1 MSEKKIKYA
10 SGFRDQLTVRGI
22 IIGCIGAM
30 IITMSSM
37 YIALKASSLPWPII
51 FVALVSMF
59 SLKLCR
65 NTNINEIN
73 VTHTI
78 MSAGSMVAG
87 GMAFTIPGIWM
98 LGLQTDDSLKISLI
112 VVAFSGV
119 ILGIIFTALLRKYFI
134 ETENLPYPMGQA
146 AADTLIV
153 GDQGGK
159 KAGILFGAMAFSA
172 LWAAVRDW
180 FHKIPAL
187 VTGGITIP
195 GGVFGIY
202 MSPMMMSIGYILG
215 PMLLIVWFLGGL
227 IGNFGIVMG
236 GSAAGIWD
244 VDTAVGIKNSLG
256 IGVMVG
262 TGFGI
267 ILKGILPKA
276 KTIFAS
282 MFSKSRRGDSI
293 VGLRWAPFVM
303 VLLAFVFTFVLDMGV
318 VSAIITILGV
328 WLTTAMSAQILGQTG
343 INPMEIFGVIVLL
356 ACRAVSSIGEL
367 EAFFV
372 AAIIAVACGLV
383 GDVMNDFKVG
393 HIVHSDPK
401 AQWIGEAIGGMIGA
415 VVSVFVLFILLD
427 AYGAEAFG
435 DPNVFP
441 AAQAGV
447 VAGMVQGI
455 ASMPAF
461 IIGLLIG
468 GILYCLNVPVMT
480 LGLGIYLPF
489 YLSLTA
495 FVGAMI
501 KVLTDLIKKALRKG
515 KDVEEKREKTGGNGL
530 IIASG
535 LLGGEAI
542 AGVIIA
548 LIMVCL
554 GLGAM

>member
-1 MSEKKIKYA
+1 MSEKEIKYA
-10 SGFRDQLTVRGI
+10 KSFKEQLTVRGI
-22 IIGCIGAM
+22 VIGCIGAM
-30 IITMSSM
+30 ILTMSSM

-59 SLKLCR
+59 SLKICGK
-65 NTNINEIN
+65 TNINEIN

-98 LGLQTDDSLKISLI
+98 LGLSTDGSLKISLV
-112 VVAFSGV
+112 VVAVSGV
-119 ILGIIFTALLRKYFI
+119 ILGIIFTALLRKHFI

-153 GDQGGK
+153 GDRGGK
-159 KAGILFGAMAFSA
+159 KAGILFGSMAFSA
-172 LWAAVRDW
+172 AWAALRDW
-180 FHKIPAL
+180 FGKIPAL
-187 VTGGITIP
+187 LTGGITIP

-202 MSPMMMSIGYILG
+202 MSPMMMAVGYILG
-215 PMLLIVWFLGGL
+215 PLLLIVWFLGGV

-276 KTIFAS
+276 KAIFSS
-282 MFSKSRRGDSI
+282 MFSKTSRGDSI
-293 VGLRWAPFVM
+293 VGLRWAPIAM
-303 VLLAFVFTFVLDMGV
+303 VLLAFVFTFVLHMGV
-318 VSAIITILGV
+318 VSAILTILGV

-356 ACRAVSSIGEL
+356 ACRAVSSIGQL

-372 AAIIAVACGLV
+372 AAVIAVACGLV

-393 HIVHSDPK
+393 HIVHTDPK
-401 AQWIGEAIGGMIGA
+401 AQWIGEAIGGCIGA
-415 VVSVFVLFILLD
+415 VISVIVLFILLN
-427 AYGAEAFG
+427 AYGPEAFG

-461 IIGLLIG
+461 VIGLVIG
-468 GILYCLNVPVMT
+468 GALYCLNVPVMT

-495 FVGAMI
+495 FLGGMV
-501 KVLTDLIKKALRKG
+501 KVVIDLIQKAAAKG
-515 KDVEEKREKTGGNGL
+515 KEKEEVKEGGNGL

-542 AGVIIA
+542 AGVVIA

>member
-1 MSEKKIKYA
+1 MSEKEIRYA
-10 SGFRDQLTVRGI
+10 KSFKEQFTLRGVL
-22 IIGCIGAM
+22 IGSVGAM

-59 SLKLCR
+59 ALKLCGK
-65 NTNINEIN
+65 TNINEIN

-78 MSAGSMVAG
+78 MSAGAMVAG
-87 GMAFTIPGIWM
+87 GMAFTIPGMWM
-98 LGLQTDDSLKISLI
+98 LGLPADTGFSMQLSLVI
-112 VVAFSGV
+112 VALGGV
-119 ILGIIFTALLRKYFI
+119 VLGLIFTALLRKYFV
-134 ETENLPYPMGQA
+134 ETQELPYPMGQA
-146 AADTLIV
+146 AADTLII
-153 GDQGGK
+153 GDRGGK
-159 KAGILFGAMAFSA
+159 KAGILFGSMAASA
-172 LWAAVRDW
+172 AWAALRDW
-180 FHKIPAL
+180 FMKIPAL
-187 VTGGITIP
+187 LTFGVTIP
-195 GGVFGIY
+195 GGVFGLY
-202 MSPMMMSIGYILG
+202 MSPMMVSVGYILG
-215 PMLLIVWFLGGL
+215 PVLLGVWFLGAL

-244 VDTAVGIKNSLG
+244 VTTAVGIKDSLG

-267 ILKGILPKA
+267 IAKGILPKA
-276 KTIFAS
+276 KTIFGS

-303 VLLAFVFTFVLDMGV
+303 AALALIFTFALDMGI
-318 VSAIITILGV
+318 VSAVITILGV
-328 WLTTAMSAQILGQTG
+328 WLTTAMSCQILGQTG

-356 ACRAVSSIGEL
+356 ACRAVSSIGQT

-372 AAIIAVACGLV
+372 AAIVAVACGLV

-393 HIVHSDPK
+393 HIVHTDPR
-401 AQWIGEAIGGMIGA
+401 AQWIGEAIGGVIGA
-415 VVSVFVLFILLD
+415 VVSVIVLFILVN
-427 AYGAEAFG
+427 AYGVGAFG
-435 DPNVFP
+435 DPAGFP

-447 VAGMVQGI
+447 VAGMVEGI

-461 IIGLLIG
+461 LIGLVIG
-468 GILYCLNVPVMT
+468 AALYCFNVPVMT

-489 YLSLTA
+489 YLSFTA
-495 FVGAMI
+495 FLGGVV
-501 KVLTDLIKKALRKG
+501 KLICDGIAKGLRKRNP
-515 KDVEEKREKTGGNGL
+515 EKAESGGNGL

-548 LIMVCL
+548 LIMVVL

>member
-1 MSEKKIKYA
+1 MSEKEIKYA
-10 SGFRDQLTVRGI
+10 KSFKEQFTLRGV
-22 IIGCIGAM
+22 IIGCLGAV

-59 SLKLCR
+59 SLKLCGK
-65 NTNINEIN
+65 TNINEIN

-78 MSAGSMVAG
+78 MSAGAMVAG

-98 LGLQTDDSLKISLI
+98 LGLTPDTGLSMKIALVI
-112 VVAFSGV
+112 VALSGV
-119 ILGIIFTALLRKYFI
+119 ILGLIFTALLRKYFVV
-134 ETENLPYPMGQA
+134 TQNLPYPMGQA
-146 AADTLIV
+146 AADTLII
-153 GDQGGK
+153 GDKGGK
-159 KAGILFGAMAFSA
+159 KAGILFGSMAFSA

-180 FHKIPAL
+180 FGKIPAL
-187 VTGGITIP
+187 MTFGVSIP

-202 MSPMMMSIGYILG
+202 MSPMMMSVGYILG
-215 PMLLIVWFLGGL
+215 PVLLSVWFLGAVL
-227 IGNFGIVMG
+227 GNFGIVWG
-236 GSAAGIWD
+236 GSAASIWS
-244 VDTAVGIKNSLG
+244 VETAVGIKDSLG

-276 KTIFAS
+276 KTIFGS
-282 MFSKSRRGDSI
+282 MFSKSQRGDSI

-303 VLLAFVFTFVLDMGV
+303 VLLAFIFTFVLKMGV
-318 VSAIITILGV
+318 VSSVLVILGV

-356 ACRAVSSIGEL
+356 ACRAASSIGQL

-372 AAIIAVACGLV
+372 AAVVAVACGLV

-393 HIVHSDPK
+393 HIVKTDPK
-401 AQWIGEAIGGMIGA
+401 AQWFGEAIGGFIGA
-415 VVSVFVLFILLD
+415 FVSVAVLFILFN
-427 AYGAEAFG
+427 AYGPGAFG

-447 VAGMVQGI
+447 VAGMVKGI
-455 ASMPAF
+455 ASVPAF
-461 IIGLLIG
+461 VIGLIIGAV
-468 GILYCLNVPVMT
+468 LYCLKVPVMT

-489 YLSLTA
+489 YLSFTA
-495 FVGAMI
+495 FLGGMVKVVADRVG
-501 KVLTDLIKKALRKG
+501 KAFRKG
-515 KDVEEKREKTGGNGL
+515 KGNDSEKQGGNGL